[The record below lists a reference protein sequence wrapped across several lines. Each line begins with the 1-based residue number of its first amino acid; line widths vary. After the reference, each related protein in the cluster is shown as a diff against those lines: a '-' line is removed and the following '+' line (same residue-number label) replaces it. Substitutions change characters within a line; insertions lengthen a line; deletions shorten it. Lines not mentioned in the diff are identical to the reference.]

1 MVDYVGLLTISGDS
15 MASLFP
21 LNTNSVMECIQELK
35 KIQET
40 KEFKPALDLITELA
54 IGNDKNVW
62 SVIYQIMRDAD
73 SGKLSWALH
82 KEILSGSLFIL
93 TQVGDS
99 KSYRLIINYIK
110 SLDRTIPV
118 GALELIS
125 DILPT
130 FQELDAD
137 EIIKIASQKDDIRSA
152 IGIIALSKLVIEN
165 RLTELQRKQINDF
178 LLTYKN
184 EKYYL
189 KDVVESTLQIME
201 DQDKGTGIL
210 GEEDLNQLFPF

>member
-1 MVDYVGLLTISGDS
+1 MSS
-15 MASLFP
+15 PFP
-21 LNTNSVMECIQELK
+21 LNTNSVSEFLQELK

-40 KEFKPALDLITELA
+40 KDFKPTLDRMTELA
-54 IGNDKNVW
+54 IANDKNIW
-62 SVIYQIMRDAD
+62 SVIYQIMREAD

-82 KEILSGSLFIL
+82 KEILSGTLYIL

-125 DILPT
+125 EILPS
-130 FQELDAD
+130 FQELDAE

-152 IGIIALSKLVIEN
+152 IGIIAISKLIIEN
-165 RLTELQRKQINDF
+165 RLTKQQRKHIQEY
-178 LLTYKN
+178 LLSYKN

-189 KDVVESTLQIME
+189 KDVVESSLQMME
-201 DQDKGTGIL
+201 DQDKGSGIL
-210 GEEDLNQLFPF
+210 GEDELNELFA

>member
-1 MVDYVGLLTISGDS
+1 MPS
-15 MASLFP
+15 AFP
-21 LNTNSVMECIQELK
+21 LNTNSANECIIELK

-40 KEFKPALDLITELA
+40 KDFKTTLDELTALA
-54 IGNDKNVW
+54 IENDKNTW
-62 SVIYQIMRDAD
+62 ALIYQLMRDAD

-82 KEILSGSLFIL
+82 KEILSGTIYIL

-99 KSYRLIINYIK
+99 KSYRLLINYIK

-125 DILPT
+125 EILPT
-130 FQELDAD
+130 FTELDSD

-165 RLTELQRKQINDF
+165 RLSPEQRTHIQDF
-178 LLTYKN
+178 FQSYTN
-184 EKYYL
+184 TKYYL
-189 KDVVESTLQIME
+189 NDVLESTLQIME
-201 DQDKGTGIL
+201 DQDAGGGKI
-210 GEEDLNQLFPF
+210 GENDLHSLFSD

>member
-1 MVDYVGLLTISGDS
+1 MSS
-15 MASLFP
+15 PFP
-21 LNTNSVMECIQELK
+21 LNTNSVSEFLQELK

-40 KEFKPALDLITELA
+40 KDFKPTLDRMTELA
-54 IGNDKNVW
+54 IANDKNIW

-82 KEILSGSLFIL
+82 KEILSGTLYIL

-125 DILPT
+125 EILPG
-130 FQELDAD
+130 FQELDAE

-152 IGIIALSKLVIEN
+152 IGIIAISKLIIEN
-165 RLTELQRKQINDF
+165 RLTKQQRNHLQEF
-178 LLTYKN
+178 LLSYKN

-189 KDVVESTLQIME
+189 KDVVESSLQMME
-201 DQDKGTGIL
+201 DQDKGSGIL
-210 GEEDLNQLFPF
+210 GEDELNELFA